1 MHESVRESTVQNK
14 YCSLLRLGYSILKS
28 FSAHFRHNTWC
39 IIQHSNEEVMS
50 SNDAD
55 NPPPPPPPP
64 PPRKYKRSNLLVPP
78 PGSKFVW
85 ARQSDHD
92 GARYHPAHLLP
103 RSSPSSSSSAS
114 ATHDMEEYVQM
125 QWSTTGDFES
135 IPKSNV
141 LAPSDDDGT
150 PSLRRTRRSVPAGP
164 PSLPARRDGGV
175 TEVGKGRAVSGAV
188 GGDASGGSGVASCN
202 MTEELT
208 PRKRQAKEI
217 EEAPNLVTP
226 PRGRNSND
234 DSFPPS
240 DDDDDDDDEEEDGAV
255 SVNATCNSN
264 PRENECV
271 TPPRDYN
278 SDADSLFPSDDDD
291 YEEEEDGIVNVDATG
306 NSNPRENGSCTP
318 DISGHPTGLDMSEKK
333 RPKLKKENAESLHEF
348 NVPPVERYEPDAY
361 YFASMWGDRMR
372 VTSCPL
378 SKGLPPHVMTTRNGE
393 KFRIVFS
400 DLIKR
405 KGRGFREDRS
415 K

>member
-1 MHESVRESTVQNK
+1 
-14 YCSLLRLGYSILKS
+14 
-28 FSAHFRHNTWC
+28 
-39 IIQHSNEEVMS
+39 
-50 SNDAD
+50 
-55 NPPPPPPPP
+55 
-64 PPRKYKRSNLLVPP
+64 
-78 PGSKFVW
+78 
-85 ARQSDHD
+85 
-92 GARYHPAHLLP
+92 
-103 RSSPSSSSSAS
+103 
-114 ATHDMEEYVQM
+114 MEEYVQV

-291 YEEEEDGIVNVDATG
+291 DEEEEDGAVNVDATGYLNPRKNESVTPPRDYNSDDDSLFPSDDDDYEEEEDGIVNVDATG

-378 SKGLPPHVMTTRNGE
+378 SKGLPPLVMTTRNGE

>member
-1 MHESVRESTVQNK
+1 
-14 YCSLLRLGYSILKS
+14 
-28 FSAHFRHNTWC
+28 
-39 IIQHSNEEVMS
+39 
-50 SNDAD
+50 
-55 NPPPPPPPP
+55 
-64 PPRKYKRSNLLVPP
+64 
-78 PGSKFVW
+78 
-85 ARQSDHD
+85 
-92 GARYHPAHLLP
+92 
-103 RSSPSSSSSAS
+103 
-114 ATHDMEEYVQM
+114 MEEYVQV

-141 LAPSDDDGT
+141 LAPSDDEGT

-240 DDDDDDDDEEEDGAV
+240 DDDDDDDDDEEDGAV
-255 SVNATCNSN
+255 SVNATCDSN
-264 PRENECV
+264 PRENESV

-278 SDADSLFPSDDDD
+278 SDDDSLFPSNDDD
-291 YEEEEDGIVNVDATG
+291 YEEEEDGTVNVDATG

-318 DISGHPTGLDMSEKK
+318 DISGHPTGLDMSAKK

-405 KGRGFREDRS
+405 KGRGFGEDRS